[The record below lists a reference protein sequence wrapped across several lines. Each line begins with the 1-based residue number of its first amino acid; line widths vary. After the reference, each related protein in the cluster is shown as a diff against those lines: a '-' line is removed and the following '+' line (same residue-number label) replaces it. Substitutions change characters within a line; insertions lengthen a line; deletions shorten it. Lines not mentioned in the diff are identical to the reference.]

1 MARYVVDI
9 ETTSACDLPN
19 CGAEKYARDP
29 STRILCA
36 AWDDADSP
44 FPDGPKI
51 WRCDHEPTPY
61 GLFQALLEADLLIA
75 HNAQFER
82 SVIGYQFPVL
92 SDASRWADSAMLCGA
107 AGRPHALREACYSL
121 CLPDSLE
128 KDARGKR
135 LLNMFSVQ
143 SSKLYV
149 GGPEAN
155 PQAFDE
161 LCEYCRQDVRAE
173 RAVWCALAPR
183 FYDSL
188 LRRQWQMDCAVNDTG
203 IPIDVDEI
211 RGAKAIY
218 EYLQEEA
225 ECAAAGLTGGAA
237 LRSTP
242 ALREWTAGQ
251 GWALDS
257 FARDAVDEAL
267 ADEMQCAAHPKV
279 EQLLRLRKAA
289 CGTAGK
295 KFDAFLSRVCTDG
308 RIRGALMARV
318 AHTGRYAGRGI
329 QPQNLPRGFA
339 DPAMLSF
346 TRHAAHL
353 GATDLR
359 NGVEMMHL
367 IADGQECDAL
377 ASLCRDAICAPD
389 GKVFV
394 VADYSAVEARV
405 LAWLAGERWVNDIF
419 AGDGKIY
426 ERTAAAMYRK
436 GADTIDKHERMA
448 GKIATLALGYG
459 GGVGALQRF
468 AAAYG
473 VRWTDAEAQVIVDSW
488 RASRPKTLALWK
500 SMNDAFFRA
509 VNEDKVF
516 VVGVGETS
524 LVRIR
529 RTTLAGRR
537 VVMMELPSGRRI
549 VYWNPTIDTENGEI
563 AVETYGSANSSIPA
577 QAKNAGMTRVY
588 GGLLV
593 ENLTQAVAFDLLL
606 GALLEIHERYAGR
619 CQVVMHIHDEIVAE
633 CAEQDAEFVQQAV
646 RTAMERVPEWGRGL
660 HLNAEPE
667 IMRRYK
673 K

>member
-1 MARYVVDI
+1 MPRYVVDI
-9 ETTSACDLPN
+9 ETTSACDLPS

-51 WRCDHEPTPY
+51 WRCDREPTPY
-61 GLFQALLEADLLIA
+61 WLFQALLEADLLIA

-82 SVIGYQFPVL
+82 AVIGCQFPVL

-135 LLNMFSVQ
+135 LLSMFSVQ

-149 GGPEAN
+149 GGPESN

-183 FYDSL
+183 FYDKL
-188 LRRQWQMDCAVNDTG
+188 LRRQWEMDCAVNDAG

-225 ECAAAGLTGGAA
+225 ECAAAELTGGAA

-251 GWALDS
+251 GWPLDS
-257 FARDAVDEAL
+257 FARVAVDEAL
-267 ADEMQCAAHPKV
+267 ADGMQCAAHPKV
-279 EQLLRLRKAA
+279 EQLLLLRKAA

-295 KFDAFLSRVCTDG
+295 KFDAFLSRVCNDG

-346 TRHAAHL
+346 TRNAAHL

-436 GADTIDKHERMA
+436 SVDAIDKHERMA

-488 RASRPKTLALWK
+488 RASRPKTLALWR
-500 SMNDAFFRA
+500 SVNEAFVRA

-529 RTTLAGRR
+529 RATLAGRR
-537 VVMMELPSGRRI
+537 VVLMELPSGRRI
-549 VYWNPTIDTENGEI
+549 VYWNPTIDPENGEV

-660 HLNAEPE
+660 HLKAEPE

>member
-1 MARYVVDI
+1 MMRLVIDI
-9 ETTSACDLPN
+9 ETTSACDLTT

-51 WRCDHEPTPY
+51 WRCDAPGTINQ
-61 GLFQALLEADLLIA
+61 LFDELLSATLLIA

-82 SVIGYQFPVL
+82 SVLGNLCPQL
-92 SDASRWADSAMLCGA
+92 GEAARWADSAMVCGA

-121 CLPDSLE
+121 CLPDTLE

-135 LLNMFSVQ
+135 LLNMFSWQ
-143 SSKLYV
+143 ASKLYV

-155 PQAFDE
+155 SAAFNE

-173 RAVWCALAPR
+173 GAVWRALAPR
-183 FYDSL
+183 FYDAL
-188 LRRQWQMDCAVNDTG
+188 LRRQWEMDCAVNDAG

-218 EYLQEEA
+218 EYLQTEA
-225 ECAAAGLTGGAA
+225 ECTAAELTGGAA

-242 ALREWTAGQ
+242 ALRKWTAMQ
-251 GWALDS
+251 GWPLDS

-267 ADEMQCAAHPKV
+267 SDEMQCAAHPEV

-295 KFDAFLSRVCTDG
+295 KFDAFLSRVCDDG
-308 RIRGALMARV
+308 RVRGSLTARV

-339 DPAMLSF
+339 EPAMLAF
-346 TRHAAHL
+346 TRRAAHL
-353 GATDLR
+353 GAADLK

-377 ASLCRDAICAPD
+377 ASLCRDAICAPE
-389 GKVFV
+389 GEVFV

-436 GADTIDKHERMA
+436 SVGTIDKHERMA

-459 GGVGALQRF
+459 GGVSALQRF

-473 VRWTDAEAQVIVDSW
+473 VKWTDAEAQVIVDNW
-488 RASRPKTLALWK
+488 RRSRPRTVALWK
-500 SMNDAFFRA
+500 SVNDAFIRA
-509 VNEDKVF
+509 IREDKCF
-516 VVGVGETS
+516 VVVVGDMS

-529 RTTLAGRR
+529 RATLAGRR
-537 VVMMELPSGRRI
+537 VAMMELPSGRRI
-549 VYWNPTIDTENGEI
+549 VYWNPMIDPENGEV
-563 AVETYGSANSSIPA
+563 AVETYGTANCSLRA
-577 QAKNAGMTRVY
+577 EAKNAGMTRVY

-606 GALLEIHERYAGR
+606 GALLDVHEHHSDKCRI
-619 CQVVMHIHDEIVAE
+619 VMHIHDEIVVE
-633 CAEQDAEFVQQAV
+633 CIESDAELVQQAV
-646 RTAMERVPEWGRGL
+646 RVSMERVPQWGRGL
-660 HLNAEPE
+660 RLNAEPE
-667 IMRRYK
+667 VMKRYK